1 MREALIS
8 DVHAK
13 PERLYATLKSLKSHG
28 YDRVRC
34 LGDVAGD
41 KKDDERNTHECVDAI
56 TKVCDAWI
64 LGNHDELAGMASRFK
79 TPCVK
84 EFIYGAQSIIRE
96 PNVVY
101 AHAQPSYS
109 SKSYVLTP
117 EDAQP
122 IFARNPEKTILIGHT
137 HIPAAISSAGD
148 FVTFEKSGS
157 ISLDRRF
164 KWMLNPGAIGK
175 SRDRN
180 PAPSCAI
187 YDSEKATFTVVRI

>member
-13 PERLYATLKSLKSHG
+13 TSRLYTALRMLKQHG
-28 YDRVRC
+28 YDRMRC

-41 KKDDERNTHECVDAI
+41 NRLEERDTHECVDAI
-56 TKVCDAWI
+56 TKECEAWI
-64 LGNHDELAGMASRFK
+64 LGNHDELAGIVSRFK
-79 TPCVK
+79 TPCVR
-84 EFIYGAQSIIRE
+84 EFIDGAQSIIRE
-96 PNVVY
+96 QGAIY

-137 HIPAAISSAGD
+137 HIPSAISSAGD
-148 FVTFEKSGS
+148 FVTFEKGGR
-157 ISLDRRF
+157 ITLDRRF
-164 KWMLNPGAIGK
+164 KWILNPGATGK

-180 PAPSCAI
+180 PSPSCAI
-187 YDSEKATFTVVRI
+187 YDSEKAEFTVIRA